1 MKVLPEVLNGPL
13 VVDKP
18 RKASIL
24 KRIFEQKYLLL
35 MALPAIIWVIVFCY
49 APMYGLY
56 MAFIDYK
63 PGGPFFSSF
72 FTSEFVGI
80 KWFSYFI
87 ESGDFVR
94 IMRNTLATSFLTLI
108 ISFPV
113 PIILAIAINELNNK
127 YFKKTV
133 QTVSYLPHFISWV
146 IVANIFLTLLSA
158 EGLVNNLLVSL
169 HLVDKPILFFQEGKY
184 FWGIVAS
191 ANTWKDMGFNSII
204 YLAAISG
211 ISPQLYEAAKV
222 DGANR
227 FQQILH
233 VTLPALRPTI
243 VILLIL
249 ALGGILNAGFDQ
261 QYLMQNNMILEYS
274 DVIDTYTYR
283 YGLQNGM
290 YSYGAAVGLFK
301 SLVAFILVVSANR
314 VAKKI
319 GDNGLF

>member
-1 MKVLPEVLNGPL
+1 MEKKSKKLPL
-13 VVDKP
+13 
-18 RKASIL
+18 I
-24 KRIFEQKYLLL
+24 KRVIEQKYLLL
-35 MALPAIIWVIVFCY
+35 MALPAIIWVFIFSY

-56 MAFIDYK
+56 MGFVDYK

-72 FTSEFVGI
+72 FTSEFVGF
-80 KWFSYFI
+80 KWFSYFF
-87 ESGDFVR
+87 ESGDFFR
-94 IMRNTLATSFLTLI
+94 IMRNTLATSFLSLI
-108 ISFPV
+108 ISFPA
-113 PIILAIAINELNNK
+113 PLILAIAINEVNNR

-158 EGLVNNLLVSL
+158 EGLVNNILQGL
-169 HLVDKPILFFQEGKY
+169 HLIDEPILFFQEGKN
-184 FWGIVAS
+184 FWGIIAS

-204 YLAAISG
+204 YLAAIAG
-211 ISPQLYEAAKV
+211 INPNMYEAAKV

-227 FQQILH
+227 FQQILY
-233 VTLPALRPTI
+233 VTLPALKPTI

-261 QYLMQNNMILEYS
+261 QYLMQNDMVLEYS

-290 YSYGAAVGLFK
+290 FSYGAAVGFFK
-301 SLVAFILVVSANR
+301 SIVAFILVVTANR

-319 GDNGLF
+319 GDNSLF